1 MNTIFIWLATII
13 TFLLGY
19 ALGKG
24 SAHRQ
29 RPIKLLRKS
38 WHTRVLPQYTQPSG
52 LVKRPDAKTLFKRQ
66 HPEIQQE
73 EEEMAK
79 TLDGGIQPLTR

>member
-1 MNTIFIWLATII
+1 MNILFIWLATII

-24 SAHRQ
+24 AINKETYQAIKKELAH
-29 RPIKLLRKS
+29 K
-38 WHTRVLPQYTQPSG
+38 VLPQYTQPSG